1 MTTLWILNRIN
12 KGNKSCITDDIV
24 TKLNV
29 HSCVISI
36 IVLSF
41 IKFYYMVAYLLL
53 YLLNSKQFKSN
64 NLYEGV
70 SKSFEPQAFSPF
82 R

>member
-36 IVLSF
+36 HNCF
-41 IKFYYMVAYLLL
+41 KFYKILLHGC
-53 YLLNSKQFKSN
+53 LLITLFVEFKAIQ
-64 NLYEGV
+64 E
-70 SKSFEPQAFSPF
+70 
-82 R
+82 